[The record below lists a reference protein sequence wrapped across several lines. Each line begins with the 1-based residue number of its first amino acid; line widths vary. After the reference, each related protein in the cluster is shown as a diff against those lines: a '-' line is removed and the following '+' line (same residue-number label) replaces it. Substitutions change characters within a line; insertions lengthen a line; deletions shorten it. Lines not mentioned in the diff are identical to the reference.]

1 MPATTVHLPPTV
13 TRTITPT
20 AMEVTITPIRMGVRI
35 ITLGRGVRLI
45 LPRVADRRVNLPV
58 HPPGRS
64 EVFSVLED
72 GSDCSKREEWV
83 LLWSHTDVC

>member
-20 AMEVTITPIRMGVRI
+20 AMEVTITPIRMGARI
-35 ITLGRGVRLI
+35 MTLGRGVRLI

-64 EVFSVLED
+64 EVFCRP
-72 GSDCSKREEWV
+72 GRWV
-83 LLWSHTDVC
+83 